1 MHLNPEVHTFYNW
14 PWNVSMCFE
23 CLIPRRHVEIF
34 SSDTCTC
41 LITRQVSPTLKRLVQ
56 YRFSIMSFQW
66 IYKQLGIPVVL
77 IIDHKKK
84 QQQKSAKH
92 QTPKMDGENKQYT
105 KQPWKM
111 MKPHPPKSKEKRGI
125 QKIQSNGMSAVKII
139 WQILTLWNWL
149 TLYMY

>member
-1 MHLNPEVHTFYNW
+1 MCQCVLNAL
-14 PWNVSMCFE
+14 
-23 CLIPRRHVEIF
+23 LIQRRHVEIF

-92 QTPKMDGENKQYT
+92 QKWMGKSKHAIHKTAMKNDETAPTPKS
-105 KQPWKM
+105 
-111 MKPHPPKSKEKRGI
+111 H
-125 QKIQSNGMSAVKII
+125 
-139 WQILTLWNWL
+139 
-149 TLYMY
+149 